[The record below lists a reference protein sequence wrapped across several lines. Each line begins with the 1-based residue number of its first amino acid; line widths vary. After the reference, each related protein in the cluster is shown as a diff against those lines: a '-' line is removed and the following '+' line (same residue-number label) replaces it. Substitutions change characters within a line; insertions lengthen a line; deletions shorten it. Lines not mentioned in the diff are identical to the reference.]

1 MKLLAAMHHS
11 VAHGH
16 DGLTQA
22 VLLQNIQQF
31 AHGMVVGGVFFE
43 IKNVFVTLGFGGH
56 QRIGTA
62 QLFCQDIQVTLA
74 CDAVEDG
81 GFHRGAA
88 TVQYQN

>member
-56 QRIGTA
+56 
-62 QLFCQDIQVTLA
+62 
-74 CDAVEDG
+74 
-81 GFHRGAA
+81 
-88 TVQYQN
+88 